1 MKLSFELWDFAVIVS
16 FLFGFAW
23 FVFLWMW

>member
-16 FLFGFAW
+16 FVFGLAW
-23 FVFLWMW
+23 FVFLATW